1 MPQQF
6 LLRMEGVNLGA
17 VLSDTNQISVIRG
30 GSLLL
35 RQAVNDVQDKY
46 QLQAVSVGA
55 SVGLFSVMLPDG
67 KTIDTLLQQI
77 TNYLSTDDKYQHLTF
92 VVDAL
97 AFDRT
102 FQACRE
108 KLIGMNR
115 LRQLQQVSC
124 SVPDWNDNTNVLA
137 CTYDGLRPI
146 DSAAGKKVGES
157 VSTSVARR
165 FEFGR
170 KQRQRFYC
178 EELGQD
184 TLANDFTDDLQTLS
198 ADESQSNLHRK
209 IALIYLD
216 GNSFGKIQQKYCTS
230 IETQQEFDKRIRELR
245 RSFLRKL
252 VKYAETDP
260 SFCTQDDDPRL
271 RLEVLMWG
279 GDEMLLVV
287 PAWKGIDTLQLFYS
301 VSQDWKF
308 KKEPLTHAGGIVF
321 SQANTPI
328 YRLRKLAEDLANG
341 VKAQQQAKDRQPA
354 NLFDYLILESMDF
367 PAESLESLRKRQFGD
382 LATSRQP
389 LLPFSDEALSEV
401 RALLSE
407 STLPRSQLISLAYT
421 AIHKPADVAKKLERL
436 KTVLTESSVANIHA
450 RLQALFGNTETE
462 WPWLHLAELWDY
474 LLPAKN
480 KGKVDA

>member
-6 LLRMEGVNLGA
+6 LLRIEGVNLGS

-30 GSLLL
+30 ASLLL
-35 RQAVNDVQDKY
+35 RQAVKDVQDKY

-55 SVGLFSVMLPDG
+55 SVGLFSTKIPEGETVDSLV
-67 KTIDTLLQQI
+67 QRI
-77 TNYLSTDDKYQHLTF
+77 TGYLFTDDKYCHLTF

-97 AFDRT
+97 VFDGN

-115 LRQLQQVSC
+115 LRQLQQVSLA
-124 SVPDWNDNTNVLA
+124 VPTWNKHQHVSA
-137 CTYDGLRPI
+137 CFLDGLRPAMQPFHKNGEKQKV
-146 DSAAGKKVGES
+146 SASVYQRFNFGKE
-157 VSTSVARR
+157 
-165 FEFGR
+165 
-170 KQRQRFYC
+170 QRQKFYQD
-178 EELGQD
+178 ELEVTALKQ
-184 TLANDFTDDLQTLS
+184 TFTDDLQEL
-198 ADESQSNLHRK
+198 ADDDTQGNLHRK
-209 IALIYLD
+209 ISLIYLD
-216 GNSFGKIQQKYCTS
+216 GNKFGKIQQQYCTS
-230 IETQQEFDKRIRELR
+230 IETQQEFDQHIQSLR
-245 RSFLRKL
+245 RDFLREL

-260 SFCTQDDDPRL
+260 SFCTPDGDL